1 MVNAE
6 EIFII
11 IQLKNNRNFMT
22 TLKRAKF
29 ESIAKLTMPE
39 FFDTKNVTETE
50 VLDDWEK
57 YTYHLKT
64 PLTLNK
70 VMDILEEQND
80 ILILYHFIPSNAVL
94 CARTCCA
101 ISNPEMEYMIKITTT
116 TDDRGLC
123 DTIHLTIFNS
133 LEYMLGE
140 ISCERRRMNER
151 YNFDFE
157 DTYCLFLALFS

>member
-1 MVNAE
+1 
-6 EIFII
+6 
-11 IQLKNNRNFMT
+11 MT

-39 FFDTKNVTETE
+39 FFETENVTETE

-57 YTYHLKT
+57 YIYHLDK
-64 PLTLNK
+64 PLTLNQ

-80 ILILYHFIPSNAVL
+80 ILILYHFIPSKAVL
-94 CARTCCA
+94 CARTCCGV
-101 ISNPEMEYMIKITTT
+101 SNPEMEYMIKISAT

-133 LEYMLGE
+133 LETMLGE
-140 ISCERRRMNER
+140 ISCEKKRMKER
-151 YNFDFE
+151 FNFDFE
-157 DTYCLFLALFS
+157 DTYCIFLALLS